1 MYLLLTK
8 ISKVLL
14 SVFRRLK
21 SIPHDDPGLTPE
33 NWCMKQPCSKI
44 KIASKEVIISQP
56 LSTFWVYFLGFLTV
70 GVNQYFF
77 QTQNGE
83 NSRLW
88 WGISLLLWGIG
99 ALLAGTSYQAFG
111 YEIKC
116 AGRQFCTWTSWWE
129 VVFLMF
135 LQVSM
140 NAMLVA
146 LAYSCT
152 TGTFQMV
159 LMGYALMNSVVYVI
173 LVFIGGIV
181 PVKSLITFELCV
193 WVSTPVFLFF
203 CFLNAWRYYMFSFSM
218 DLVLLGSWLIL
229 FCTMMAYWLYNKQG
243 ITKKLW
249 AKGIWFSENDVLHV
263 LMIFWMI
270 YIATV
275 VADRIKDYTIP
286 VLLE

>member
-1 MYLLLTK
+1 
-8 ISKVLL
+8 
-14 SVFRRLK
+14 
-21 SIPHDDPGLTPE
+21 
-33 NWCMKQPCSKI
+33 
-44 KIASKEVIISQP
+44 
-56 LSTFWVYFLGFLTV
+56 
-70 GVNQYFF
+70 
-77 QTQNGE
+77 
-83 NSRLW
+83 
-88 WGISLLLWGIG
+88 
-99 ALLAGTSYQAFG
+99 
-111 YEIKC
+111 
-116 AGRQFCTWTSWWE
+116 
-129 VVFLMF
+129 MF

>member
-1 MYLLLTK
+1 MFLLPTK
-8 ISKVLL
+8 FSKVLL
-14 SVFRRLK
+14 SVFSRLK
-21 SIPHDDPGLTPE
+21 SIPHDDPDLTPE
-33 NWCMKQPCSKI
+33 NWCMKQPCSTVR
-44 KIASKEVIISQP
+44 IASKEVIISQP
-56 LSTFWVYFLGFLTV
+56 FSTFWVYFLGCLTV
-70 GVNQYFF
+70 GVGQYFF
-77 QTQNGE
+77 QIQNGE

-116 AGRQFCTWTSWWE
+116 AGRPYCTWTSWWE
-129 VVFLMF
+129 VVYLMF
-135 LQVSM
+135 QQVSM

-159 LMGYALMNSVVYVI
+159 LLGYALMSSVVYVI

-181 PVKSLITFELCV
+181 PVKSLITFELMV
-193 WVSTPVFLFF
+193 WVSTPLLFFF
-203 CFLNAWRYYMFSFSM
+203 CFLNAWRYYMFSYDM
-218 DLVLLGSWLIL
+218 DLVLLGSWIL
-229 FCTMMAYWLYNKQG
+229 LLCTMMAYGIYRKQG
-243 ITKKLW
+243 ISKKLW

-263 LMIFWMI
+263 FLIFWMI

-275 VADRIKDYTIP
+275 VAGCIKDYTIP
-286 VLLE
+286 DL